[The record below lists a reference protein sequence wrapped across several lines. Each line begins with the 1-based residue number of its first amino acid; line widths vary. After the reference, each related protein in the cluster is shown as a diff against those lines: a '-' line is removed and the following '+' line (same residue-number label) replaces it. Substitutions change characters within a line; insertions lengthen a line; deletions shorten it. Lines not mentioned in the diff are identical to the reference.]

1 MSVSEIQKSIAALA
15 PDELRAVESL
25 LRRLRERDDPARAAE
40 LGRIMREMD
49 AGKKLSLADVSSSL
63 SANPAA
69 E

>member
-1 MSVSEIQKSIAALA
+1 V
-15 PDELRAVESL
+15 
-25 LRRLRERDDPARAAE
+25 RAAE

-49 AGKKLSLADVSSSL
+49 AGKKISFADVSASL